1 MPVRHA
7 RGCEVVYDIIVATR
21 RVGGGISQ
29 QSQRIRSRSVNQGN
43 QSSLSIYL
51 SLSLHFLVCLFQI
64 LFFFRDLQVTQRG
77 RGRGEVG
84 RGKLVLLIDWDF
96 CGKRG
101 IETT

>member
-1 MPVRHA
+1 MS
-7 RGCEVVYDIIVATR
+7 IVATR

-29 QSQRIRSRSVNQGN
+29 QSQSHS
-43 QSSLSIYL
+43 QSQRQAREPIFSICI

-64 LFFFRDLQVTQRG
+64 LFFFRDLQVTRRGRG

-84 RGKLVLLIDWDF
+84 RGKLVLLIDRDF